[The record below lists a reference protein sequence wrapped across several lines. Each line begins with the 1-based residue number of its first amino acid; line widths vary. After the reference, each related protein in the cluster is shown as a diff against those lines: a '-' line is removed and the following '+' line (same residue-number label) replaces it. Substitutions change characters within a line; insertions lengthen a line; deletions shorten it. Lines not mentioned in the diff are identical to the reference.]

1 MLLARKDIEGLWY
14 LLFDL
19 YTSHHQQMPHDPKQ
33 NNPKENSAQKQKNQ
47 RWNKL
52 FWGWLLFWYILH
64 RKRTLLHLAFH
75 LIFTTRIV
83 EYHYPLFGKGQHKLN
98 DLVNISQM
106 ICGGVKMNSSQIFYL
121 MISLLF
127 HQITLQSELP
137 WLLGLQQWLSFKL
150 ARV

>member
-106 ICGGVKMNSSQIFYL
+106 ICGGVKWIVVRYFISWSHCFSTRSHSSLNSPGFLVSNNDWA
-121 MISLLF
+121 SN
-127 HQITLQSELP
+127 
-137 WLLGLQQWLSFKL
+137 
-150 ARV
+150 